1 MGFEEYRKMGRNPI
15 GKREGR
21 NSWMRKGSVE
31 CKKWEGGKEKAIAM
45 GFGFRPN
52 LSLNAATSRI
62 NIYEELVGLL
72 SLSLLLLNFRFH
84 GSFNSTFNLS
94 SLPIEFTLFFFFP
107 PFLPSFLFLFILILT
122 FLLLLFAKNVIFFFL
137 I

>member
-1 MGFEEYRKMGRNPI
+1 MGRNPI

-72 SLSLLLLNFRFH
+72 SLSCFSTSDFMEVSIQLSTSQVSQLNLLFF
-84 GSFNSTFNLS
+84 FS
-94 SLPIEFTLFFFFP
+94 SLPS
-107 PFLPSFLFLFILILT
+107 FLPSFFLFILILT
-122 FLLLLFAKNVIFFFL
+122 FLLLLFTKNVIFFFFL

>member
-1 MGFEEYRKMGRNPI
+1 MGRNPI

-72 SLSLLLLNFRFH
+72 SLSCFSTSDFMEVSIQLSTSQVSQLN
-84 GSFNSTFNLS
+84 L
-94 SLPIEFTLFFFFP
+94 LFFFFLP
-107 PFLPSFLFLFILILT
+107 PFLPSFLFSFYSHINLFIIIIYEKCY
-122 FLLLLFAKNVIFFFL
+122 FFFFL